1 VRSRIRFATTV
12 AVALAVVLLGVPV
25 MVFGVVTRNLGA
37 VGLVVAGSLIAIGAG
52 AYLASWQARRLA
64 EPMVFLAATAEQL
77 GSGQLRIR
85 APHSGIEE
93 IDLVAEELARSG
105 DRMARRLASER
116 RFASDASHQLRTP
129 LTALSM
135 RLEEIELLSDRP
147 EVKEE
152 ARISLEQIDR
162 LACTIDDL
170 LGRTRNG
177 AAPPRGQLEVADVVV
192 QQEEEWRPAFAAA
205 GRQLVVQAPRGLTV
219 AASPGTLPQVI
230 ATLLENSL
238 VHGGGTTTLRARGA
252 QGGIVIE
259 VSDGGPGVDEAIAP
273 YIFERH
279 VTDGRG
285 TGLGLAVARD
295 VLAADG
301 GRLELSR
308 RRPPLFTVFLPAD

>member
-1 VRSRIRFATTV
+1 MRARIRFSTTL
-12 AVALAVVLLGVPV
+12 AVSVAVVLLGVP
-25 MVFGVVTRNLGA
+25 MLVFGILTRTWVAVVLVVLGSVGA
-37 VGLVVAGSLIAIGAG
+37 VVVGSW
-52 AYLASWQARRLA
+52 LASWQARRLS

-85 APHSGIEE
+85 APISGIEE

-105 DRMARRLASER
+105 DRMARRLNLER

-135 RLEEIELLSDRP
+135 RLEEIELASNQP

-152 ARISLEQIDR
+152 ARISLEQIHR
-162 LACTIDDL
+162 LAATIDEL
-170 LGRTRNG
+170 LGRTRHG
-177 AAPPRGQLEVADVVV
+177 ALPPRRQLAVADVVS

-205 GRQLVVQAPRGLTV
+205 GRQLVVAAPDGLTV
-219 AASPGTLPQVI
+219 TASHGTLPQVI

-238 VHGGGTTTLRARGA
+238 VHGGGTTTLRARSA

-259 VSDGGPGVDEAIAP
+259 VTDQGPGVADSLAP
-273 YIFERH
+273 HIFERS
-279 VTDGRG
+279 VTNGRG

-308 RRPPLFTVFLPAD
+308 RRPPLFTVFLPAN